1 MVLKNV
7 NGMEPIVTVEWL
19 TNCINDPN
27 LIILDAS
34 PASNVAGLIPEY
46 TDIQIPGARHFN
58 VKNDFSDLDNLIPN
72 MLPPVHQ
79 FNNGCQKLGI
89 NNESNNV
96 VYDNLGAYMS
106 PRVRW
111 MFKAIGHKQV
121 AVLDGGLS
129 AWKNIGLPTEP
140 KKETAYGKGNFTGQ
154 YQPELVKTSDEVLE
168 SITRKDVLVMDARSK
183 GRFDGTAA
191 EPRADL
197 RSGRI
202 PGSVNIPFKRVVE
215 DGHFKSKNE
224 LREIFNQHQPEDRRL
239 IFTCGSG
246 ITACIIMLAAELVM
260 TNPKAVYDG
269 SWSEWGKQT
278 QFPVEV

>member
-1 MVLKNV
+1 MIVKNL
-7 NGMEPIVTVEWL
+7 NSTEPIVTTEWL
-19 TNCINDPN
+19 KTYINDPN

-34 PASNVAGLIPEY
+34 PASNVAGLVPEY
-46 TDIQIPGARHFN
+46 TNIQIPGARHFN
-58 VKNDFSDLDNLIPN
+58 VKHDFSDLDNPIPN

-79 FNNGCQKLGI
+79 FNNGCRKLGI
-89 NNESNNV
+89 NNESRIV
-96 VYDNLGAYMS
+96 IYDNLGVYMS

-111 MFKAIGHKQV
+111 MFKVMGHEQV

-129 AWKNIGLPTEP
+129 AWINMGLPTEP
-140 KKETAYGKGNFTGQ
+140 KKENVYSSGNFSGK

-168 SITRKDVLVMDARSK
+168 SVSSKNVLVMDARSK
-183 GRFDGTAA
+183 GRFEGTVA

-202 PGSVNIPFKRVVE
+202 PGSVNIPFKRVLK

-239 IFTCGSG
+239 VFTCGSG

-278 QFPVEV
+278 QFPVEI